1 MHPTSTASVSK
12 ARLLLAVAAGILAMF
27 LYGGQFVVSRF
38 SLQQTLSPWDLA
50 ALRFGVAG
58 LLSLPFLIRRG
69 LRSAGGIGWRRS
81 LVLAITAGAPYTLIL
96 YMGLAVAPAAH
107 GAVIIPGATPLFAA
121 AFAWVW
127 LGEETAPRAIVGLGL
142 ILVGLVAVSWPGITG
157 PPATRRGRAT
167 SCSSPRPCCGRST
180 RWWSGAGRSVR
191 LGPSSWCGCWPCRTC
206 RSTGR
211 WMEARG

>member
-50 ALRFGVAG
+50 TLRFGVAG

-81 LVLAITAGAPYTLIL
+81 LVLAMTAGAPYTLIL
-96 YMGLAVAPAAH
+96 YSGLAVAPAAH

-127 LGEETAPRAIVGLGL
+127 LGEETAPR
-142 ILVGLVAVSWPGITG
+142 PGPCTG
-157 PPATRRGRAT
+157 
-167 SCSSPRPCCGRST
+167 
-180 RWWSGAGRSVR
+180 
-191 LGPSSWCGCWPCRTC
+191 
-206 RSTGR
+206 
-211 WMEARG
+211 